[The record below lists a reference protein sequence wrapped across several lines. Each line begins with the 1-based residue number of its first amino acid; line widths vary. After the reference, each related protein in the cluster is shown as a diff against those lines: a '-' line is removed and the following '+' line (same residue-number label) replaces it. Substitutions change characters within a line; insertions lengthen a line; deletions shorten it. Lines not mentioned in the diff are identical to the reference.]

1 MAKNTRKSQDPT
13 QAALSAIEEAL
24 HMGGDTT
31 ANEAAA
37 DSPAPPDDPRR
48 NPRES
53 GPVTMPPVAGP
64 YSEEPPS
71 IRRRATAGRRAAQ
84 APANDDRQ
92 SVGQIL
98 SALHARPPLT
108 AIYIAAIA
116 SAWWVVMALL
126 IGYSRSYQEI
136 SQADGL
142 FGLIDLPYFW
152 LFFATLV
159 LPPVMFFTI
168 AATVRRAQEMR
179 LVSRAMTEVTLRLA
193 EPEGISTD
201 AVVSVSQA
209 IRREVA
215 ALGDGIERAI
225 ARASEL
231 ETMVRSEVA
240 TLERAYDENELRVR
254 ALVDELQSERD
265 AIVAHGTR
273 LRESIGGA
281 HESFSVDVEGVAIRI
296 DNTLAEAT
304 DRINASLTE
313 SSKRLT
319 DGFMTQA
326 ETARAQ
332 AAEAA
337 ESVLDSFAARGDEI
351 TQRFGQI
358 NASLTESSKRLTDGF
373 MTQAETAR
381 TQAAEAAESVLNS
394 FAARGD
400 EITQRFGQINASLTD
415 SSTRLANGFML
426 QAETARAQ
434 ANEAAESILESF
446 TSHGREITQ
455 RFGQIGIELSEQLGQ
470 VGIEVA
476 NALDSRTAR
485 LTESMNN
492 SMEKLVDT
500 IVSNGNEVHDMLTVR
515 LAESE
520 EAIGRHGN
528 EVADR
533 IAADTA
539 ALSQRVSENV
549 QAFEA
554 NLKTHGPA
562 LAEQIS
568 QAVDY
573 LSDQARDALS
583 SLDERTA
590 GKLRETTEAI
600 DSRIQRIE
608 QTIDGRTQHL
618 NETLAGRTLELAR
631 TIADGSK
638 VAAESV
644 DKTVAGMGEYFA
656 SKAQEIA
663 ITISDRAEEIDQ
675 TLGKRALEMTENLD
689 SRIQR
694 FEDQVSNKL
703 VGITGSI
710 ETRGI
715 ALADSLVSKLDTAS
729 GSIIGKLD
737 QATDSLIIK
746 FDNASSSLVSKLD
759 DSSNSLVTRLGET
772 SGALAGKLDDSAESI
787 VNKVSEVSKHLRQE
801 AVEVELTLN
810 QLGNQMTQTL
820 VERTGET
827 VRGFAEQTQ
836 QIAAT
841 HEALREN
848 VVGSLDKLLESNRLF
863 KQLLQG
869 VTESLEPLENA
880 MAKRVGALQTA
891 LENTVGNTRSSVDW
905 IDNQMNELRNISG
918 GVLRDLAAVTQRFEG
933 QGRYIASVAETLS
946 ETHGRIDQSLEER
959 REAIEHIIRLLVE
972 RTATIE
978 ENFGDRSQQIGERLA
993 AFNGL
998 LQDSLTAAE
1007 SRAEEIARHIID
1019 STNQISQTINK
1030 QHEII
1035 RAGYSEERGRTATAL
1050 KTTYEEAMDEMKQ
1063 MFTDLQERFS
1073 ETAREVRDVAS
1084 EVQTSL
1090 DQTRVELKRGVLEL
1104 PHETRESADAM
1115 RRVVADQLKALA
1127 ELNEIVSR
1135 HAREME
1141 TAEPTH
1147 AYRENAAVT
1156 GGRRYAEAG
1165 SVSELPSPRQ
1175 RIAAPRGEPIEFR
1188 RTGPESAKPARKG
1201 PRAVPSARNDH
1212 EENERS
1218 GWLTELITTA
1228 EEARTEEPQQ
1238 TIESLDSLSL
1248 DIARMIDHDAAVEL
1262 WDRHR
1267 RGERNIFTR
1276 RLYTP
1281 QGQKTFDEIRNRYR
1295 KSNDF
1300 RETVDRYIDEFERL
1314 LEQVSRDDRGQVL
1327 SKTYLTSDTGKVYT
1341 LLAHAAARLN

>member
-1 MAKNTRKSQDPT
+1 MAKNTRKTQDPT

-24 HMGGDTT
+24 QMGGDAPASEPASDKSAT
-31 ANEAAA
+31 ADE
-37 DSPAPPDDPRR
+37 PRR
-48 NPRES
+48 NPRETGAPMAPAS
-53 GPVTMPPVAGP
+53 G
-64 YSEEPPS
+64 SFIDEPPS
-71 IRRRATAGRRAAQ
+71 IRRRPPAGRRATH

-98 SALHARPPLT
+98 GALHARPPRT

-116 SAWWVVMALL
+116 SAWWVIMALL
-126 IGYSRSYQEI
+126 IGYSRSYQDI
-136 SQADGL
+136 SQTSGL
-142 FGLIDLPYFW
+142 LGIFDLPYFW
-152 LFFATLV
+152 LFFATLI
-159 LPPVMFFTI
+159 LPPVLFFTI
-168 AATVRRAQEMR
+168 AAMVRRTQEMR

-193 EPEGISTD
+193 EPEGVSTD

-231 ETMVRSEVA
+231 ETMVRNEVA

-265 AIVAHGTR
+265 AIVSHGTR
-273 LRESIGGA
+273 LREAIGGA
-281 HESFSVDVEGVAIRI
+281 HESFSFDVEGVATRI
-296 DNTLAEAT
+296 DNTLTEAT

-313 SSKRLT
+313 SSTRVT
-319 DGFMTQA
+319 DGFLTQA
-326 ETARAQ
+326 DTARAQ

-337 ESVLDSFAARGDEI
+337 NTVLDTFASRG
-351 TQRFGQI
+351 
-358 NASLTESSKRLTDGF
+358 TEL
-373 MTQAETAR
+373 AER
-381 TQAAEAAESVLNS
+381 
-394 FAARGD
+394 
-400 EITQRFGQINASLTD
+400 
-415 SSTRLANGFML
+415 
-426 QAETARAQ
+426 
-434 ANEAAESILESF
+434 
-446 TSHGREITQ
+446 
-455 RFGQIGIELSEQLGQ
+455 LGQ

-492 SMEKLVDT
+492 SMEKLVDA
-500 IVSNGNEVHDMLTVR
+500 ISSKGNEVHDMLTVR
-515 LAESE
+515 LAASE

-539 ALSQRVSENV
+539 SLSQRLTENV
-549 QAFEA
+549 QTFESTV
-554 NLKTHGPA
+554 KTHGPA

-573 LSDQARDALS
+573 LSDQTRGALT

-608 QTIDGRTQHL
+608 QTIDARTQNL

-631 TIADGSK
+631 TISDGSK
-638 VAAESV
+638 VAAEAV

-663 ITISDRAEEIDQ
+663 VTISDRAEAIDQ

-694 FEDQVSNKL
+694 FEDQVSNRL
-703 VGITGSI
+703 AGITESI
-710 ETRGI
+710 ESRGVS
-715 ALADSLVSKLDTAS
+715 LTDSLVAKLDEA
-729 GSIIGKLD
+729 
-737 QATDSLIIK
+737 
-746 FDNASSSLVSKLD
+746 
-759 DSSNSLVTRLGET
+759 SNSLVNRMG
-772 SGALAGKLDDSAESI
+772 
-787 VNKVSEVSKHLRQE
+787 EVSKTFRHE
-801 AVEVELTLN
+801 VSGVENTLI
-810 QLGNQMTQTL
+810 QLGDQMTKTL

-827 VRGFAEQTQ
+827 VKGFAEQTQ

-880 MAKRVGALQTA
+880 MAKRVTALQTA
-891 LENTVGNTRSSVDW
+891 LENTVGTTRSSVDW

-918 GVLRDLAAVTQRFEG
+918 GVLRDLTAVTQRFEG

-959 REAIEHIIRLLVE
+959 REAIEHIIRLLVD
-972 RTATIE
+972 RTAAIE

-993 AFNGL
+993 AFNRL
-998 LQDSLTAAE
+998 LQESLAAAE
-1007 SRAEEIARHIID
+1007 ARAQEIARHIID

-1030 QHEII
+1030 QHEVI

-1050 KTTYEEAMDEMKQ
+1050 KSTYEEAMDEMKQ

-1135 HAREME
+1135 HARDME
-1141 TAEPTH
+1141 TVEPTR
-1147 AYRENAAVT
+1147 AYREDAAVAG
-1156 GGRRYAEAG
+1156 GGRYADTG
-1165 SVSELPSPRQ
+1165 SVTEMPAARQ
-1175 RIAAPRGEPIEFR
+1175 RAAAPRGEPIEFR
-1188 RTGPESAKPARKG
+1188 RPRRENGDAARKAG
-1201 PRAVPSARNDH
+1201 PRAVAPARD
-1212 EENERS
+1212 EGERG
-1218 GWLTELITTA
+1218 GWLTDLITNA
-1228 EEARTEEPQQ
+1228 DDAREEEPQH
-1238 TIESLDSLSL
+1238 TVESLDSLSL

-1262 WDRHR
+1262 WDRHK

-1281 QGQKTFDEIRNRYR
+1281 QGQKTFDEIRRRYR